1 LTWSDL
7 LRRGDEWM
15 EAQSSEFVGFTLLDG
30 AALVGGAAVASVH
43 IRGAVP
49 DELPGGGWVLVWI
62 TFAGVALTAGGPFV
76 FLERRF
82 WRRTRGYPRVGD
94 VLWAILGLPWLLTAL
109 LRTASPGGGP
119 RRNELVSAGLSF
131 GLGIASMI
139 ALAVV
144 WGTWVLVPP
153 EQVSKGSPTPWT
165 NRMGL
170 ILAVAWPLQCGFGLV
185 FVGS

>member
-1 LTWSDL
+1 
-7 LRRGDEWM
+7 
-15 EAQSSEFVGFTLLDG
+15 LLDG

-82 WRRTRGYPRVGD
+82 WRRTLGYPRVGD
-94 VLWAILGLPWLLTAL
+94 VLWAILGLPWVLTAL
-109 LRTASPGGGP
+109 MRTASAGPGP
-119 RRNELVSAGLSF
+119 RRDELVSAGLSF
-131 GLGIASMI
+131 GVGIASMI

-153 EQVSKGSPTPWT
+153 ERVNSAGPTPWT